1 MITFFLIFVVVGWW
15 LVETLLRH
23 GEHVREENRR
33 KEVLALRQR
42 YVGMRPND
50 PAAQTMLGDALRQA
64 GHPEAALQAYTEA
77 EKLYAGAAAGA
88 DLAQK
93 KRLTALDIDVRKSP
107 EKFGQTLQTRESVCR
122 RCGALNLPNLQECA
136 HCGAAL
142 LVEGFWETAAPGG
155 KMRGDLLKEVLP
167 IVGKTVLVMI
177 ATVCATFLPWEIR
190 GAVLIA
196 TILVVPFAWLRN
208 VGNPSLGD

>member
-1 MITFFLIFVVVGWW
+1 VISLFFLLLVVVWW
-15 LVETLLRH
+15 LVEVLQRH
-23 GEHVREENRR
+23 TEHAREETRR

-50 PAAQTMLGDALRQA
+50 PAAQTLLGDALRQA
-64 GHPEAALQAYTEA
+64 GYPEAALQAYTEA

-93 KRLTALDIDVRKSP
+93 KRLTALDIDVKASP

-136 HCGAAL
+136 QCGAAL

-155 KMRGDLLKEVLP
+155 KMRGDLLREVWP
-167 IVGKTVLVMI
+167 MVGKAALVI
-177 ATVCATFLPWEIR
+177 AAAVCATFLPWEIR

-196 TILVVPFAWLRN
+196 TILVVPFVWLRN
-208 VGNPSLGD
+208 FGNPSLGE